1 MKLDVQTVGNAGL
14 YYASYRLSLLGW
26 NAMPTSRNARGI
38 DIIAYRRDATR
49 FISLQVK
56 TLSKRNSVLLGKSVE
71 ALMGDYWIIVN
82 NVTTAEPRAF
92 VMLPAEVQRLAT
104 QGGKGGRTHWLRVSA
119 YDTDE
124 FHEAWQRIG
133 RGD

>member
-1 MKLDVQTVGNAGL
+1 MKLDAQIVGNAGL

-38 DIIAYRRDATR
+38 DVIAYTGDGTR
-49 FISLQVK
+49 YIGLQVK

-71 ALMGDYWIIVN
+71 GLMGDFWIIVN
-82 NVTTAEPRAF
+82 NVTAAEPQAYI
-92 VMLPAEVQRLAT
+92 MLPDEVQRLAT
-104 QGGKGGRTHWLRVSA
+104 QGGKDGKAHWLRVSA
-119 YDTDE
+119 YDSDE
-124 FHEAWQRIG
+124 FHEAWDRIG